1 MAKNSPSGLA
11 LLVRAPGEQRGITD
25 GDDGDPETE
34 VGLYSEAAFCL
45 VGVGTGATEGSVQDP
60 GRPVEVAV
68 ISVARC
74 PSTVTLVTFE
84 SWAPWLVSP

>member
-60 GRPVEVAV
+60 WEASRGRGHQCRRMPVNGYLGHV
-68 ISVARC
+68 
-74 PSTVTLVTFE
+74 
-84 SWAPWLVSP
+84 